1 MNDLVVTNIRLTKDE
16 LIEYRQMALSEG
28 KSFSE
33 YLRAIL
39 EQFTHQIKVRGK
51 ADATNIDLQT
61 ERSSEPIWT
70 LKAWNSGI
78 KDGARDHDKYIY
90 R

>member
-1 MNDLVVTNIRLTKDE
+1 MQKLVVTNIRLTRDE
-16 LIEYRQMALSEG
+16 LMEYRQMALSER

-39 EQFTHQIKVRGK
+39 EQFTHQKKVAGK
-51 ADATNIDLQT
+51 IDTAKIDLGRKRR
-61 ERSSEPIWT
+61 EEPIWG
-70 LKAWNSGI
+70 LKPFNSGI
-78 KDGARDHDKYIY
+78 KHGARNHDKYIY